1 MLASVRRLAS
11 EMTLK
16 ESRLAALNDDTLL
29 FALGQVT
36 SEARVIESHF
46 FFLSWGLA
54 FQRFHLLAFP
64 WE

>member
-1 MLASVRRLAS
+1 MCSVPALGPLCLRSGSLLESVRRLAS

-16 ESRLAALNDDTLL
+16 ESRLAALNDATLL

-46 FFLSWGLA
+46 FF
-54 FQRFHLLAFP
+54 
-64 WE
+64 